1 MQLFLETEFTVYKEL
16 RVTLKQKKYDLMD
29 EWVRDNKD

>member
-1 MQLFLETEFTVYKEL
+1 MQVFLETEFTVFKEL